1 MEGLVFAILQG
12 IDTTGWERFGA
23 YAGMIFIFTMF
34 LRYFATR
41 MDKHTE
47 AITILTEEIKG
58 LAVALQGRPCMTGD
72 K

>member
-1 MEGLVFAILQG
+1 MLLQG
-12 IDTTGWERFGA
+12 IDMAGWERFGA
-23 YAGMIFIFTMF
+23 YAGMMFIFTMF

-47 AITILTEEIKG
+47 AVAILIEEVKG
-58 LAVALQGRPCMTGD
+58 LAVALQARPCMLGGE